1 MQATHSPTEG
11 PSGAAPAPPEV
22 PVPPEPP
29 VSSSP
34 EPAMLT
40 MPSSVEPLP
49 PPVVLPSTEP
59 SVLPSVDEPS
69 MEPSRPPS
77 AVHTLRELLML
88 QSESLVQPVQLP
100 FRQTGV
106 EVSGSTVQAMIVY

>member
-1 MQATHSPTEG
+1 MQATLALFNRRTFRCS
-11 PSGAAPAPPEV
+11 ACPPEV

-49 PPVVLPSTEP
+49 PPVTVPVPLP
-59 SVLPSVDEPS
+59 SVLPSVEEPS
-69 MEPSRPPS
+69 MEPSMEPS
-77 AVHTLRELLML
+77 TVQTLRELLML
-88 QSESLVQPVQLP
+88 QSESLVQ
-100 FRQTGV
+100 RDAAAA
-106 EVSGSTVQAMIVY
+106 VQANRR